1 MPFPPSIFSNQSDL
15 LMAYQL
21 AFDLENNATQIYLT
35 KVAAALPTGSETL
48 QAKYD
53 KVKSILSGK
62 ETIKLQL
69 EFLCKNNHTDMLIL
83 KNSKVESSLGKSS
96 EQPLYRPLRVCAYF
110 FFFVLPNF

>member
-1 MPFPPSIFSNQSDL
+1 
-15 LMAYQL
+15 MAYQL

-48 QAKYD
+48 QSKYD

-83 KNSKVESSLGKSS
+83 KNSKVRLSFSNCPNCHCRNLAYLCLFLFVS
-96 EQPLYRPLRVCAYF
+96 YNHIARPCLTLVF
-110 FFFVLPNF
+110 PFIIQL